1 MREEEQE
8 ECKCPPKGL
17 PAYMGTFADLMA
29 LLMCFFVLLLA
40 FSEMDV
46 LKFKQIAGSM
56 KFAFGVQNKI
66 EVEDIP
72 KGTSVIA
79 LEFRPGRPDPTP
91 IETLQQQTIEITQQM
106 IEFQAGEE
114 DSSGGRQEQQQDQT
128 GGISSSTDDEE
139 SESEA
144 SAEQAQQE
152 VNELL
157 KRIAEQMEEQ
167 ILDGAIELESLG
179 QQIIIRIREN
189 GSFPSGS
196 SFLQPRFQPI
206 IQQIGSLISDIP
218 GEITVTGHT
227 DDALIGDELH
237 NNNWDLS
244 AKRAVAVAT
253 EMLKAPGFDRNRL
266 AVVGYADTRPLVP
279 NTSDLNRRRNRR
291 VEISIM
297 QGQAKESDP
306 VSLEN

>member
-1 MREEEQE
+1 MRDETE

-17 PAYMGTFADLMA
+17 PQYMGTFADLMA

-91 IETLQQQTIEITQQM
+91 IETLQQQTMEITQQM

-114 DSSGGRQEQQQDQT
+114 DSAGGRQEQQQDQT
-128 GGISSSTDDEE
+128 GGLSVSMDDEV

-144 SAEQAQQE
+144 EAAAQQQE
-152 VNELL
+152 VNELV
-157 KRIAEQMEEQ
+157 KRIADQMEQQ

-206 IQQIGSLISDIP
+206 IQQIGGFLADIP

-227 DDALIGDELH
+227 DDAVIRDELH
-237 NNNWDLS
+237 DNNWDLS

-253 EMLKAPGFDRNRL
+253 EMLKAPGFDPNRL

-279 NTSDLNRRRNRR
+279 NTTELNRRRNRR

-306 VSLEN
+306 ISLEN

>member
-1 MREEEQE
+1 MRDETE

-91 IETLQQQTIEITQQM
+91 IETLQQQTMEITQQM

-114 DSSGGRQEQQQDQT
+114 DSAGGRQEQQQDQT
-128 GGISSSTDDEE
+128 GGLSVSMDDEV

-144 SAEQAQQE
+144 EAAAQQQE
-152 VNELL
+152 VNELV
-157 KRIAEQMEEQ
+157 KRIADQMEQQ

-206 IQQIGSLISDIP
+206 IQQIGGLLADIP

-227 DDALIGDELH
+227 DDAVIRDELH
-237 NNNWDLS
+237 DNNWDLS

-253 EMLKAPGFDRNRL
+253 EMLKAPGFDPNRL

-279 NTSDLNRRRNRR
+279 NTTELNRRRNRR

-306 VSLEN
+306 ISLEN